1 MGLGIGLLFKQQTE
15 KTLKS
20 FFIRKIDR
28 KLIHHSLLFVWW
40 QSQDFLCLMFVIYT
54 SEYSVE
60 VHCIQ
65 RQTAACRA
73 SIQLGMMSQAT
84 RLSSFKQAQRES
96 ILSFQKNTI
105 HIQSYK
111 PRAPIGWPSGE
122 GGIDSPVLRIMI
134 AKFALRI

>member
-65 RQTAACRA
+65 RLNAACRMT
-73 SIQLGMMSQAT
+73 IQLEMIEHFA
-84 RLSSFKQAQRES
+84 RIE
-96 ILSFQKNTI
+96 
-105 HIQSYK
+105 YK
-111 PRAPIGWPSGE
+111 FRCVFIG
-122 GGIDSPVLRIMI
+122 
-134 AKFALRI
+134 